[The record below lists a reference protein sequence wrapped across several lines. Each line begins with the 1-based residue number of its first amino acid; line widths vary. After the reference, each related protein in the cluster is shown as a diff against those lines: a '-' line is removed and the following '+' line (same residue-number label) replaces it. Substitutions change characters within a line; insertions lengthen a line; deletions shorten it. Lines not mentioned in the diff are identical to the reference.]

1 MTRVELIYDAG
12 CPNVTAVR
20 QQLIRAFAALGIA
33 PHWQEWERGAT
44 SSPTHA
50 RGFASPTIL
59 VNGRDIDQSAAIAGS
74 GACRVYTDESGRLS
88 RVPALENITAAL
100 SAIETTAPATPVPIT
115 TMKQSL
121 PALPAIG
128 LALLPKLTCAACWP
142 AYAGLLSALGIGFV
156 DYTPYLLPL
165 TALFLVLT
173 LAALGYRARDR
184 RGFAPLT
191 LGGLAAMIVLIGK
204 FRLDSDV
211 ALYAGVALLVGAS
224 LWNAWPKAVRA
235 SCPACVPDDS
245 RSINEHRP
253 DGVQIR

>member
-1 MTRVELIYDAG
+1 MTRVELIYDAD

-20 QQLIRAFAALGIA
+20 QQLLRAFAALGIT
-33 PHWQEWERGAT
+33 PRWQEWERRAT
-44 SSPTHA
+44 DSPAHV
-50 RGFASPTIL
+50 REFASPTIL
-59 VNGRDIDQSAAIAGS
+59 VDGRDVDRSTAIAGS

-88 RVPALENITAAL
+88 GVPALGIVTAAL
-100 SAIETTAPATPVPIT
+100 AATGKAAPATPLPAT
-115 TMKQSL
+115 TMKRSL

-142 AYAGLLSALGIGFV
+142 AYAGLLSALGIGFF

-173 LAALGYRARDR
+173 LGALGYRARDR
-184 RGFAPLT
+184 RGFAPLA
-191 LGGLAAMIVLIGK
+191 LGVLAATIVLIGK
-204 FRLDSDV
+204 FHLDSDV

-224 LWNAWPKAVRA
+224 LWNAWPKPARR

-245 RSINEHRP
+245 RPINEHRP
-253 DGVQIR
+253 EGVQTR

>member
-1 MTRVELIYDAG
+1 MTRVELIYDAD
-12 CPNVTAVR
+12 CPNVTAAR
-20 QQLIRAFAALGIA
+20 QQLLGAFAVLGIT
-33 PHWQEWERGAT
+33 PRWQEWERSTPG
-44 SSPTHA
+44 SPAHA
-50 RGFASPTIL
+50 RGLASPTIL
-59 VNGRDIDQSAAIAGS
+59 VDGRDVAQSAAIAGS
-74 GACRVYTDESGRLS
+74 GACRVYADEAGRLS
-88 RVPALENITAAL
+88 RVPALESLTAAL
-100 SAIETTAPATPVPIT
+100 SATGTTAPATPVPAT
-115 TMKQSL
+115 TVKQSL

-142 AYAGLLSALGIGFV
+142 AYAGLLSALGIGFF

-184 RGFAPLT
+184 RGYAPLT
-191 LGGLAAMIVLIGK
+191 LGVFAAMIVLIGK
-204 FRLDSDV
+204 FRLESDA

-224 LWNAWPKAVRA
+224 LWNAWPKAARG
-235 SCPACVPDDS
+235 SYPACVPDDS

>member
-1 MTRVELIYDAG
+1 MTRVELIYDAD
-12 CPNVTAVR
+12 CPNVTAAR
-20 QQLIRAFAALGIA
+20 QQLLRAFAALGIT
-33 PHWQEWERGAT
+33 PRWQEWERGT
-44 SSPTHA
+44 PGSPAQA
-50 RGFASPTIL
+50 RGLASPTIL
-59 VNGRDIDQSAAIAGS
+59 VDGRDVTQGTAIAGS

-88 RVPALENITAAL
+88 GVPALENITTAL
-100 SAIETTAPATPVPIT
+100 FATEMAAPATPAPAT
-115 TMKQSL
+115 TMKRSL

-142 AYAGLLSALGIGFV
+142 AYAGLLSALGIGFF

-184 RGFAPLT
+184 RGFAPFA
-191 LGGLAAMIVLIGK
+191 LGSFGVAVVLIGK
-204 FRLDSDV
+204 FWLDSDA
-211 ALYAGVALLVGAS
+211 ALYAGVSLLIGAS
-224 LWNAWPKAVRA
+224 LWNAWPKVARG